1 MATPTKLRVN
11 QMPALTWHR
20 LKMNWADVVIPA
32 ASGVPAPASISFDV
46 PEGVGLGWFERTI
59 ESDDHHE
66 EGDVALVGLFDKVLE
81 QIGNRGE
88 WEDGIGAEGSGWM
101 HAQSTRRLFVRV
113 PDDMVVEQPIVVR
126 VNAEDGAAAVASIGI
141 VAGARSRVKL
151 HVSVDGARNGVGV
164 AGSSI
169 RVIAADGAHVEIDSV
184 QTLAG
189 DFKHLDNIGA
199 FLDDDA
205 RLTISQTV
213 LGAAESYTGVAVDLA
228 GNASDC
234 KVDTRYLGH
243 GSRVIDFNYVM
254 RQRGRNST
262 CELAANGVLMDTS
275 AKTLRGTI
283 DLVHGCS
290 GSVGNEQETVLLVS
304 EGVKNKTIPI
314 ILCDEDDVQ
323 GAHGATI
330 GHVNPEQLHYL
341 RSRGLS
347 TELSE
352 ALFATAAFDYAANR
366 AFDQGVR
373 EAIWRTGRH
382 ALGAA
387 YDPQREGEE

>member
-1 MATPTKLRVN
+1 MATPTNLRVN

-32 ASGVPAPASISFDV
+32 ASGVPEPTRVVFEV

-59 ESDDHHE
+59 ENDDHHE
-66 EGDVALVGLFDKVLE
+66 EGDVALVGLFDQVLA
-81 QIGNRGE
+81 QIDNRGE
-88 WEDGIGAEGSGWM
+88 WEDGIGEAGSGWM

-113 PDDMVVEQPIVVR
+113 PDNMVVEQPIVVR
-126 VNAEDGAAAVASIGI
+126 VNAEDGAAVVASIGI
-141 VAGARSRVKL
+141 VAGAHSSVKL
-151 HVSVDGARNGVGV
+151 RVSVDGAKNGVGV

-169 RVIAADGAHVEIDSV
+169 RVIAADGAHVDIDAV
-184 QTLAG
+184 QTLTG
-189 DFKHLDNIGA
+189 DYKHLDNIGA
-199 FLDDDA
+199 YLDDDA
-205 RLTISQTV
+205 RITISQTV

-228 GNASDC
+228 GDASDC

-243 GSRVIDFNYVM
+243 DSRIIDFNYVM
-254 RQRGRNST
+254 RQRGRNPT
-262 CELAANGVLMDTS
+262 CEHAANGVLMDTS
-275 AKTLRGTI
+275 STTLRGTI
-283 DLVHGCS
+283 DLVHGCA
-290 GSVGNEQETVLLVS
+290 GSVGNEQETVLLVN
-304 EGVKNKTIPI
+304 EGVKNKTVPI
-314 ILCDEDDVQ
+314 LLCDEDDVQ
-323 GAHGATI
+323 GSHGATI

-366 AFDQGVR
+366 AYDATVR
-373 EAIWRTGRH
+373 QAIWRMGRQ

-387 YDPQREGEE
+387 YDPQHESEE